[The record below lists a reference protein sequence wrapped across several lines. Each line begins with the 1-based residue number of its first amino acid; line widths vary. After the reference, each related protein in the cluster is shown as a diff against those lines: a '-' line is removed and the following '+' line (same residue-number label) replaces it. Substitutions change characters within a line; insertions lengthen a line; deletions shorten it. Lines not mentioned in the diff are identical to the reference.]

1 MSSHPYR
8 SKLWCVAMVSGA
20 MWITQI
26 GCSQT
31 EACLDENGD
40 QTLCDDVAP
49 DLGADMSADASPSSM
64 DMRPSRE
71 DADMLDPVLPDG
83 GTDMKDMTPSC
94 EPRSM
99 EAACNGVC
107 GQQPDGCGAIYDCG
121 MPLTQE
127 QACAGACGMQS
138 DGCGAMIECEPCAC
152 ENGQPLEPRC
162 GVCQLGRSTCDGD
175 TFSCDVYTIPGL
187 DAATDCD
194 ASIVHVNARSMAQT
208 PDGSRAAPFTNLAE
222 ATLAA
227 SERSARVILVGG
239 SATDEYSEVLEI
251 KDGISVVGG
260 WDVDWYP
267 DPTRI
272 PIIKPLPGDVPADIF
287 GARANDVVDRDTLV
301 AHLSI
306 ETPDVLPSTD
316 GPGHHNYGLYARNA
330 SKLVLESVNI
340 TAGRGGDGADGAD
353 GENGDQG
360 SAGPDG
366 QVGLYSDMA
375 ARINYPRSSCAS
387 TGGPSPVLYFWGYAS
402 DVRDR
407 PKDLDGFFYP
417 AYFASGYTEP
427 VNQTCNT
434 GVGIGSLA
442 WGGAGGFAG
451 RATGQFDIVEG
462 KDGRENGEGLLG
474 GSNNSLQKDGLS
486 GSSLTVAKASDGSG
500 GKVGIVIKN
509 GLFAYDDSLRAQNGV
524 TGRHGNGGS
533 GGAGADQEPSL
544 TLIVEHCGD
553 LPLFNAPCTERCLHE
568 ESFSAAGPSGG
579 AGGNGGCGGEGG
591 QRGSAG
597 GASIG
602 MFFLDSND
610 ATVRES
616 TVFASQGGDGGIGG
630 TGGAGGVGGA
640 GGAGTANFCKGVG
653 TRPCVQVTN
662 VKSGSGGDG
671 STGQKG
677 GIGGSG
683 AGGSSYGVYCAQSS
697 IKSDAQNVIKA
708 NAPGSGGRRL
718 DGLSGE
724 DGWGADIQGCN

>member
-1 MSSHPYR
+1 
-8 SKLWCVAMVSGA
+8 MVSGA
-20 MWITQI
+20 MWTTQI

-107 GQQPDGCGAIYDCG
+107 GQQPDGCGAMYDCG

-287 GARANDVVDRDTLV
+287 GARAIDVVDRDTLV

-306 ETPDVLPSTD
+306 KTPDVLPSTD
-316 GPGHHNYGLYARNA
+316 GPGHHNYGLYARNS
-330 SKLVLESVNI
+330 SKLIL
-340 TAGRGGDGADGAD
+340 GA
-353 GENGDQG
+353 
-360 SAGPDG
+360 
-366 QVGLYSDMA
+366 MM
-375 ARINYPRSSCAS
+375 I
-387 TGGPSPVLYFWGYAS
+387 SPG
-402 DVRDR
+402 
-407 PKDLDGFFYP
+407 K
-417 AYFASGYTEP
+417 
-427 VNQTCNT
+427 
-434 GVGIGSLA
+434 
-442 WGGAGGFAG
+442 GGAGGAG
-451 RATGQFDIVEG
+451 GKGQSGLDGESGHRGAPGSYSDNVLEAPTANCINGCALITPAEGGDGGDNNIVDFTCAVAG
-462 KDGRENGEGLLG
+462 NRCNSQQGLLYLG
-474 GSNNSLQKDGLS
+474 G
-486 GSSLTVAKASDGSG
+486 
-500 GKVGIVIKN
+500 
-509 GLFAYDDSLRAQNGV
+509 
-524 TGRHGNGGS
+524 TGGNGGYQNVSSSTYQDGFNGKPGAGGAHGGVGADAGSVVTSVTPATNGQNGASHANARAAAGEGGHSFIKVSDSYMDVDDRSRGVQGDAGLNGYGGGGGGGAPQSRAVRIDYNSSGMMYSFGGRGES
-533 GGAGADQEPSL
+533 GGG
-544 TLIVEHCGD
+544 
-553 LPLFNAPCTERCLHE
+553 
-568 ESFSAAGPSGG
+568 GG
-579 AGGNGGCGGEGG
+579 AGGCGGLGG
-591 QRGSAG
+591 LGGFGGGSSVG
-597 GASIG
+597 V
-602 MFFLDSND
+602 FLVSTNITMTDV
-610 ATVRES
+610 TV
-616 TVFASQGGDGGIGG
+616 QPGQ
-630 TGGAGGVGGA
+630 GGAGGVGGVGGD
-640 GGAGTANFCKGVG
+640 GGAGGMGGSPRMERCVSTRFVTPTQPCQASNAYNLCKETPVLEHAGKGGNGSRGQDGGYGGGGAGGNSIGLVCAESSVDFSGVTMFLG
-653 TRPCVQVTN
+653 V
-662 VKSGSGGDG
+662 
-671 STGQKG
+671 G
-677 GIGGSG
+677 GIGGSSLG
-683 AGGSSYGVYCAQSS
+683 ELGDS
-697 IKSDAQNVIKA
+697 
-708 NAPGSGGRRL
+708 
-718 DGLSGE
+718 GLSVN
-724 DGWGADIQGCN
+724 DYGCRQ